1 MEGTEQPPTWPPRPT
16 VEDEFP
22 SDNQADTTTSTERNM
37 SDLPNGPTASAD
49 GANARMATPDTP
61 VNDGAEATPQNPEEP
76 RTPANAAPAE
86 PVDRV
91 QIVLKD
97 QSGTQIAFGVKSN
110 TRMEKVQN
118 AYADRTGRPVGTLRF
133 YYEGTRVVPED
144 TVATLEMENED
155 IIEVM
160 TEQIGGA
167 GKLAV
172 VSTRVD
178 KYVAKHQLED
188 DTDEI
193 SFTVNAVEVGGKLI
207 KKMEFVIAPDVKIT
221 DFMDAWAKRAG
232 VAVDDV
238 VFRLNDEK
246 EGPGLP
252 FESEDETFGDG
263 DFMIGDS
270 IYVSAFTDE
279 PINLAR
285 PRDGADADARLKASN
300 STTVITVKYL
310 GLNGIPREMRCKMTQ
325 TMCFDKLISLYAERW
340 AIDPDRQHLTFNGK
354 TVFSSDTPVSIGA
367 EHDAVLNIAEDPD
380 VFAMDFT
387 LA

>member
-1 MEGTEQPPTWPPRPT
+1 MERSEQPPTWPPRPT
-16 VEDEFP
+16 VEDESP
-22 SDNQADTTTSTERNM
+22 SDNQAGTTSAPECNM

-49 GANARMATPDTP
+49 GASARMATPDTP
-61 VNDGAEATPQNPEEP
+61 VNDGAENTPPNPEEP

-86 PVDRV
+86 PVVDRV

-160 TEQIGGA
+160 TEQIGGV
-167 GKLAV
+167 GKLDVAA
-172 VSTRVD
+172 TKLN
-178 KYVAKHQLED
+178 KYVAKYEMELNV
-188 DTDEI
+188 TDEI
-193 SFTVNAVEVGGKLI
+193 PITVNAVEVGDKLI
-207 KKMEFVIAPDVKIT
+207 KEMEFVIGPNVKVT
-221 DFMDAWAKRAG
+221 DFMNAWAKRAG

-238 VFRLNDEK
+238 VFRRNDEK

-252 FESEDETFGDG
+252 FDFKDETFGDTDFDHG
-263 DFMIGDS
+263 DH
-270 IYVSAFTDE
+270 IYVSAFADE

-285 PRDGADADARLKASN
+285 PREDVDAKLKTSN
-300 STTVITVKYL
+300 GTIIITVKYL
-310 GLNGIPREMRCKMTQ
+310 GQDDISREMRCKMTHN
-325 TMCFDKLISLYAERW
+325 MSFDKFISLYSKRW
-340 AIDPDRQHLTFNGK
+340 GVDPSTQHLTFNGK
-354 TVFSSDTPVSIGA
+354 TVFPSDTPVSIGA
-367 EHDAVLNIAEDPD
+367 QDGAVLNVAEDFN
-380 VFAMDFT
+380 VYAMDLT
-387 LA
+387 LG